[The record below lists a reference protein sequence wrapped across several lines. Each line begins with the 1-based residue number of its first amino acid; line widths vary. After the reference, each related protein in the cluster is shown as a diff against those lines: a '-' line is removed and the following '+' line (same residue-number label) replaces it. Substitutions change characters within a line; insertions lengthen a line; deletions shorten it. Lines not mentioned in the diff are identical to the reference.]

1 MKKQDYWRGRGELAG
16 DHEATSQQHG
26 DRFVNNSAVAH
37 RADDVPCFL
46 ISAALYY
53 VTGSLMHSMVIAE
66 GAVVAFMVWKNETHR
81 WRGRFRKEV
90 DRRKGTENFG
100 CRAFLDITA
109 VSR

>member
-26 DRFVNNSAVAH
+26 
-37 RADDVPCFL
+37 DDVPCFL